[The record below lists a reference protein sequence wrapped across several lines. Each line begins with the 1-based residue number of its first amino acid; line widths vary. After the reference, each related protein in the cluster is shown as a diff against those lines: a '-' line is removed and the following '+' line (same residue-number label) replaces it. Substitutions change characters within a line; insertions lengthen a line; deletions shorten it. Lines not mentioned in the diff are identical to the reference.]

1 MADRHNP
8 RHRRKSG
15 NGPECLTRKKTMLK
29 TFAAALIAASMLTAP
44 ALAQGMGSSAP
55 ATEMTKSAPA
65 KAAKV
70 HKHVRTTKH
79 VRARHHVKLVR
90 HVRHG
95 RHHVRHAGKHTHA
108 VHVARHAS
116 KIRAN

>member
-1 MADRHNP
+1 
-8 RHRRKSG
+8 
-15 NGPECLTRKKTMLK
+15 MLK

-44 ALAQGMGSSAP
+44 ALAQGTGSSAP
-55 ATEMTKSAPA
+55 ATEMTKPAPAKTA
-65 KAAKV
+65 KAAKT
-70 HKHVRTTKH
+70 HKHVRATKH
-79 VRARHHVKLVR
+79 VRVRHHVKLVR